1 VASRLGNTD
10 LSVKPLSQVD
20 EDLVKDYNAQ
30 FDKGYDR
37 GGVKYT
43 YDYIPP
49 PALDTYHEIPSRPED
64 EIDTDIDDKLID
76 IRDGEKRLETLY
88 KDYQKMI
95 DKVNKGEMTKDALRQ
110 YEKLIDVEANRV
122 NDFYNELTNLRVEKQ
137 QIEAIQATNNENF
150 LKTRQANRE
159 KLAQYQREMSVIN
172 SGKFDI
178 VQQAGETN
186 EHYLDRLNAQANSE
200 IVNDTLLNAQ
210 FEVMT
215 KFKMKMKELIR
226 TDWKIEQIANTVDN
240 FGQVDNKL
248 LLLKK
253 WELFKSEFLK
263 TFGTNNSLIT
273 VDDIIAFIDDFIY
286 EKSGDIYQQGI
297 DPILIT
303 LEDFEKLKKDEML
316 SYLNEKGF
324 KVSYKKKKSQ
334 LVEIYEKY
342 LYGSTQ
348 PIPTSQPKVGAG
360 IKPLDIND
368 YVNFGKVIIYLKKLY
383 YKNELVVKWKTKL
396 SIQGFKNCK
405 VSERFVSIIM
415 AMLEGKYPQL
425 NDLNLLPSTERQ
437 IFDRLIS
444 LSGLHKV
451 VSNTGDK
458 TVSDLK
464 HRLQLIEG
472 EIEAGNDNKELF
484 SEMYKVLHSLKDFG
498 VISSKKIKEYLK
510 QFKQ

>member
-1 VASRLGNTD
+1 
-10 LSVKPLSQVD
+10 
-20 EDLVKDYNAQ
+20 
-30 FDKGYDR
+30 
-37 GGVKYT
+37 
-43 YDYIPP
+43 
-49 PALDTYHEIPSRPED
+49 
-64 EIDTDIDDKLID
+64 
-76 IRDGEKRLETLY
+76 
-88 KDYQKMI
+88 
-95 DKVNKGEMTKDALRQ
+95 
-110 YEKLIDVEANRV
+110 
-122 NDFYNELTNLRVEKQ
+122 
-137 QIEAIQATNNENF
+137 
-150 LKTRQANRE
+150 
-159 KLAQYQREMSVIN
+159 MSVIN
-172 SGKFDI
+172 SGKFDV
-178 VQQAGETN
+178 VQQEGETN

-253 WELFKSEFLK
+253 WELFKSEFIK

-273 VDDIIAFIDDFIY
+273 VDDVIAFIDEFIY

-297 DPILIT
+297 DTNLIS
-303 LEDFEKLKKDEML
+303 LEDFEALKKDDML
-316 SYLNEKGF
+316 TYLSQKGF

-334 LVEIYEKY
+334 LVDIYEKY
-342 LYGSTQ
+342 LSGST
-348 PIPTSQPKVGAG
+348 PPTSSSQPTVGTG

-458 TVSDLK
+458 TISDLK